1 MKRTQARRAVQLLT
15 VVLLAAGNAAGA
27 LAAEQYTRVPE
38 SLIYCTTCHGVELRG
53 NLQVDAPRLNGL
65 ADWYVR
71 NQMLAFRNGWRG
83 THPED
88 LIGMEMRPQATTLSM
103 AELEDAVAFVAAVSR
118 NRANHPAQDI
128 AATVTGDTA
137 RGANLYAT
145 CAACHGKA
153 GEGNAALN
161 APGLAGQSDWYLLR
175 QLAKFRSGARGSIE
189 GDVLGAQMR
198 AAMAPLADAAAPSDV
213 VAYINTLR

>member
-1 MKRTQARRAVQLLT
+1 MLCLT
-15 VVLLAAGNAAGA
+15 VALLGLASAAGA

-38 SLIYCTTCHGVELRG
+38 TLIYCTTCHGVELRG
-53 NLQVDAPRLNGL
+53 NLQVDAPRLNGM

-83 THPED
+83 THPDD
-88 LIGMEMRPQATTLSM
+88 LIGMEMRPQATALSP
-103 AELEDAVAFVAAVSR
+103 AEVEAAVAFVATISR
-118 NRANHPAQDI
+118 HVIGQADRDLT
-128 AATVTGDTA
+128 ATVTGDIA

-145 CAACHGKA
+145 CAACHGIA
-153 GEGNAALN
+153 GEGNATLN

-175 QLAKFRSGARGSIE
+175 QLTKFRSGARGSIE

-198 AAMAPLADAAAPSDV
+198 AAMAPLADTAALNDV

>member
-1 MKRTQARRAVQLLT
+1 MKRQRLRRVVQLLS
-15 VVLLAAGNAAGA
+15 VIALGGGNAANLLG
-27 LAAEQYTRVPE
+27 AEQYTRVPE

-53 NLQVDAPRLNGL
+53 NLQVDAPRLNGM

-83 THPED
+83 THPND
-88 LIGMEMRPQATTLSM
+88 LIGMEMRPQATALSP
-103 AELEDAVAFVAAVSR
+103 AEVEDAVAFVAAVSR
-118 NRANHPAQDI
+118 HGLGPAAQDVT
-128 AATVTGDTA
+128 ATVTGDTA

-145 CAACHGKA
+145 CAACHGSA
-153 GEGNAALN
+153 AEGNAALN

-198 AAMAPLADAAAPSDV
+198 AAMAPLADTAALNDV

>member
-1 MKRTQARRAVQLLT
+1 MLCLT
-15 VVLLAAGNAAGA
+15 VALLGLASAAGA

-38 SLIYCTTCHGVELRG
+38 TLLYCTTCHGVELRG
-53 NLQVDAPRLNGL
+53 NLQVDAPRLDGM

-71 NQMLAFRNGWRG
+71 NQLLAFRNGWRG
-83 THPED
+83 THPDD
-88 LIGMEMRPQATTLSM
+88 LIGMEMRPQATALKP
-103 AELEDAVAFVAAVSR
+103 AELEAAVAFVAAVSR
-118 NRANHPAQDI
+118 HAADQTAQPI
-128 AATVTGDTA
+128 AATVAGDKA

-145 CAACHGKA
+145 CAACHGSA
-153 GEGNAALN
+153 AEGNAALN

-175 QLAKFRSGARGSIE
+175 QLKKFRSGARGSIE

-198 AAMAPLADAAAPSDV
+198 AAMSPLTDTTSLSDV